1 MLKED
6 IAGQIAQ
13 SRLTELTQAAAVAS
27 TPARPLSRP
36 MKAQQTLH
44 IELLLPRIMVSS
56 NENYNDFYVE

>member
-13 SRLTELTQAAAVAS
+13 SRLTEFTQAAAVAS

-44 IELLLPRIMVSS
+44 IELLPRIMVSS